1 MHSTLA
7 TAVIRSS
14 LLPEIDNKHH
24 LLHLWRFCMLNVRC
38 VRRHCQYSGVWLLLG
53 DKGECSPVKCKIACQ
68 GHGAGKEV
76 LCKITTTFSWWLGR
90 DAEMNVYLHNR
101 HTNLLIPGT
110 VEGSQVQVWVLPGG
124 GVRLLHNH
132 TLCYLWPDN
141 ILQGRLR
148 QFQERAV
155 DGDDRRPAGAE
166 GGHGRHRHVHH
177 LHPADCRGLHHALHD
192 NRSHHITVWFIYE

>member
-24 LLHLWRFCMLNVRC
+24 LLHLWRFCMLSVRC
-38 VRRHCQYSGVWLLLG
+38 VGRYCQYSGVWLLLG

-90 DAEMNVYLHNR
+90 DAEMNVYLHNK
-101 HTNLLIPGT
+101 HTSLSTNSRNCRRKSSSSMNSTWWRGETAARPHSLLFLTWQYCRGGY
-110 VEGSQVQVWVLPGG
+110 GSFK
-124 GVRLLHNH
+124 N
-132 TLCYLWPDN
+132 
-141 ILQGRLR
+141 GRWTGMIADLR
-148 QFQERAV
+148 AQKADMAVIDMSITSIRQTAV
-155 DGDDRRPAGAE
+155 DFTMPYMTT
-166 GGHGRHRHVHH
+166 GH
-177 LHPADCRGLHHALHD
+177 L
-192 NRSHHITVWFIYE
+192 T

>member
-24 LLHLWRFCMLNVRC
+24 LPHLWRFCMPNVRS
-38 VRRHCQYSGVWLLLG
+38 CQYSGVWLLLG

-90 DAEMNVYLHNR
+90 DAGMNVYLHNK
-101 HTNLLIPGT
+101 HTIYYFQELSKEVKFKYEFYL
-110 VEGSQVQVWVLPGG
+110 VEGWDCCKI
-124 GVRLLHNH
+124 
-132 TLCYLWPDN
+132 TLSPIPDLT

-192 NRSHHITVWFIYE
+192 NRSPHITVWFIYE